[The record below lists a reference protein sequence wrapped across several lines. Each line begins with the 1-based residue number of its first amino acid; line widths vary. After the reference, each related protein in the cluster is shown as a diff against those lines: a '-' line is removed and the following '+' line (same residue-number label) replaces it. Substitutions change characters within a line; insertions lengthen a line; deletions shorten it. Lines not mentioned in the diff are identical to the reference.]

1 MVFGVVSF
9 SSAFCGTFGNNSKS
23 NKPFYKKRL
32 TIHSPMFAF
41 FLDSRLE
48 RINSARPGFIAPVS
62 QLLGGSSGSLFSFGS
77 CSKNRSSMQSCV
89 LGVNFITVLS
99 GMDNVAASSRFNPAK

>member
-1 MVFGVVSF
+1 VAGGVSL
-9 SSAFCGTFGNNSKS
+9 CHNSKR
-23 NKPFYKKRL
+23 NKSCYNASYDPL
-32 TIHSPMFAF
+32 AGAPSMLAF
-41 FLDSRLE
+41 FLDSCLE